1 MLAGWE
7 EEGPER
13 VFRHRMYRAGAVL
26 CAAMLVLGLTSCA
39 APDAQGSSRGESV
52 AAESQAPAEQ
62 ERGTQDAGASIA
74 DSSAKDS
81 SAAEKAAAQKR
92 KQTLKRLAAKLKL
105 QKDFHRSL
113 SHGSKPAKYQKYI
126 VLHDT
131 ESDAAANDVL
141 SYWLSNGTYV
151 AAHFIVN
158 KDGSVLQ
165 CVRMNAIAHHAGFGD
180 TGHNKAFRVRDESRD
195 DKRGTQAVGSWA
207 KDYGMNSYSIGIE
220 LVHTGN
226 AAYPKEQLKALDN
239 LISYIDT
246 YYGFESAIIDH
257 KAWRSGNS
265 DTSAAFRSYLKNYK
279 KYRSYKRPGD

>member
-1 MLAGWE
+1 MHTGPAPPATPAAQGGPSSFQRRPSRGGEGAPAPTPLLASASTHVGLWYPTCAIITMLAGWE

-52 AAESQAPAEQ
+52 AAGSQAPAEQ
-62 ERGTQDAGASIA
+62 ERGTQDTGASTA
-74 DSSAKDS
+74 DPSTKDS

-165 CVRMNAIAHHAGFGD
+165 CVRMNAIAHQGGPQPPAPVLLGKGRDASAPLH
-180 TGHNKAFRVRDESRD
+180 TLRVSDSPKYEYVSF
-195 DKRGTQAVGSWA
+195 A
-207 KDYGMNSYSIGIE
+207 KTN
-220 LVHTGN
+220 
-226 AAYPKEQLKALDN
+226 
-239 LISYIDT
+239 
-246 YYGFESAIIDH
+246 
-257 KAWRSGNS
+257 
-265 DTSAAFRSYLKNYK
+265 
-279 KYRSYKRPGD
+279 